1 MYNKSFYLFAI
12 MNSSVTTESKLCLI
26 RVGRCT
32 VSRLIQKQIASTLPN
47 VSTLNETPTISLAG
61 GDPML
66 RQPSNAVLV
75 HIYFLWMAICLFGM
89 VLSAWMIVVRR
100 AHNGLVKL
108 VMHAVTNSD
117 DSSYA

>member
-1 MYNKSFYLFAI
+1 
-12 MNSSVTTESKLCLI
+12 MNSSVVPESKLCLI

-32 VSRLIQKQIASTLPN
+32 VNRLFQKQITSTLSTA
-47 VSTLNETPTISLAG
+47 STLNETPVISLVG

-75 HIYFLWMAICLFGM
+75 HIYFLWMVICLLG
-89 VLSAWMIVVRR
+89 VLLSAWMIVVRR

-108 VMHAVTNSD
+108 VMNAVTNSD
-117 DSSYA
+117 DSSYV